1 MKKLLLAI
9 FTFVFAVSMNVQ
21 AQLNC
26 EPDPMFADTTA
37 GVYPLPDPVGSPTSS
52 LNPGCVNVD
61 YAQLFTAVVPDSI
74 MTVFNGIPVTAEL
87 ISVTVDTI
95 IGLPAGVSYA
105 CDPPDCGFLQNST
118 GCVLFSGVPTEAG
131 DFLPVVQ
138 TTVVGSIGALITIP
152 VNFPSQG
159 TPGEVEIFPGEYK
172 ITVHPAGSTESAC
185 IVDNVND
192 ALAGVLGVQQN
203 VPNPFSRTTSI
214 TIDSK
219 ESGQFDFKVYSVIGE
234 LVHSE
239 VLTLSTGENIFEFD
253 GADLNSGM
261 YFYAVGQGNAVVTKR
276 MVVSK

>member
-1 MKKLLLAI
+1 MKRLLLAI
-9 FTFVFAVSMNVQ
+9 FTLVFAVSLNVQ
-21 AQLNC
+21 AQNC
-26 EPDPMFADTTA
+26 MPDPIFADTTA

-52 LNPGCVNVD
+52 LNPGCINLEYD
-61 YAQLFTAVVPDSI
+61 QLFTAVVPDSI
-74 MTVFNGIPVTAEL
+74 STEFNGLPITAEL

-95 IGLPAGVSYA
+95 LGLPAGLVYA
-105 CDPPDCGFLQNST
+105 CEPPDCGFLQNST
-118 GCVLFSGVPTEAG
+118 GCLLFSGVPTEAG

-138 TTVVGSIGALITIP
+138 TTVIADIGAQIVLP

-159 TPGEVEIFPGEYK
+159 EPGEVEIFPGEYK
-172 ITVHPAGSTESAC
+172 VTIHPEGSGEAAC

-192 ALAGVLGVQQN
+192 ALEAVLGVQQN

-219 ESGQFDFKVYSVIGE
+219 ESGAFDFKVYSVIGE

-239 VLTLSTGENIFEFD
+239 VLTLSTGQNIFEFD

-261 YFYAVGQGNAVVTKR
+261 YFYAVGQGNAIVTKR